1 MTAPPAYRLRPVELP
16 GDVELARAWYAD
28 PDVMRS
34 EGVAQPPADE
44 TIENMY
50 AHLSAEGEAWIIEVE
65 LCGVW
70 HAIGD
75 AALHPSMVPIA
86 IGDPRYRGR
95 GIARAVLRDLV
106 ARARER
112 GWTEMVAHQVYADNE
127 PSLRLFRGA
136 GFVETARRTHDDGH
150 VSISFRLE
158 L

>member
-1 MTAPPAYRLRPVELP
+1 
-16 GDVELARAWYAD
+16 
-28 PDVMRS
+28 
-34 EGVAQPPADE
+34 
-44 TIENMY
+44 MY
-50 AHLSAEGEAWIIEVE
+50 AEARCAKSKHVASAVRCMRTSRQGEAWNIEVE

-75 AALHPSMVPIA
+75 AALHPGMVPIA

-95 GIARAVLRDLV
+95 GIGRAVLRDLV

-112 GWTEMVAHQVYADNE
+112 GWTAMVAHQVYADNA

-136 GFVETARRTHDDGH
+136 GFVETARRTHDEGR